1 MLAARHPRI
10 IMAIVLTTKCAAFGY
25 FRQETRKNKQNE
37 IYHCDLKLKN
47 TKYLNNLTKFR
58 IQLTNISGKPAVLVR

>member
-47 TKYLNNLTKFR
+47 TKYYNN
-58 IQLTNISGKPAVLVR
+58 